1 MRRRQAREESVAQL
15 LTASIAV
22 GSLIL
27 AFTQTALAQADYYKG
42 KTVTLVVGSRVT
54 GSLSIGAQIVA
65 RHIGRFIPGNPI
77 GILRQ
82 MPGGAHL
89 NATNYVYNVAEADG
103 LTILAANPQVATS
116 QLLNV
121 SAVRFDVRK
130 FEWLGS
136 SGSEGAIFS
145 IRPDLPYKT
154 FQELRDS
161 QQELIAGTT
170 GPGSNS
176 HDVPLLL
183 REFAGLKIKL
193 VAGYAANADVR
204 LALERKEVD
213 SWTSM
218 STTVRLAGERSS
230 RAPVRTLNDLPVDE
244 DLATSDLGR
253 SLMLIRG
260 TPLGIGRPYAVRP
273 GTPPER
279 LTILRDALA
288 KLVADPQCL
297 SESNAAQIEME
308 HIAADEVAKRFN
320 AMISQP
326 PEAIEA
332 MHNYIKLAD

>member
-1 MRRRQAREESVAQL
+1 MARL
-15 LTASIAV
+15 LTASILV
-22 GSLIL
+22 GSLIF
-27 AFTQTALAQADYYKG
+27 AFTQSALAQADFYKG
-42 KTVTLVVGSRVT
+42 KTVKLVVGSRVT

-103 LTILAANPQVATS
+103 LTILAANPQVATA

-145 IRPDLPYKT
+145 ISPGLPYKT

-161 QQELIAGTT
+161 QQEIIAGTT

-183 REFAGLKIKL
+183 KEFAGLKIKL
-193 VAGYAANADVR
+193 VSGYAANADIR
-204 LALERKEVD
+204 LALERREVD
-213 SWTSM
+213 AWTSM
-218 STTVRLAGERSS
+218 ATTIRLAGERGIVRPLVRSS
-230 RAPVRTLNDLPVDE
+230 RAPVPTLNHLPVDE
-244 DLATSDLGR
+244 DLATSELGR

-260 TPLGIGRPYAVRP
+260 TPLAIGRPYAVRP

-279 LTILRDALA
+279 VAILREAIA
-288 KLVADPQCL
+288 KLIADPQFL
-297 SESNAAQIEME
+297 AESNTAQIEME
-308 HIAADEVAKRFN
+308 HIAANEVARRFD

-326 PEAIEA
+326 ADVIEA
-332 MHNYIKLAD
+332 MHKYIKLAE